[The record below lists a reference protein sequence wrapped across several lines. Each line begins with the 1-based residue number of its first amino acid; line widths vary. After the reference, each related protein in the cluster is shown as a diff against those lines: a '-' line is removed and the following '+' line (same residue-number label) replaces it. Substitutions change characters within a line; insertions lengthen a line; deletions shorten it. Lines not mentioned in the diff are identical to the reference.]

1 MKPRNTGRAK
11 PQSCCFGLL
20 AVIFLISLSYLT
32 MSKTSMLR
40 FSVGIFVLLSH
51 IKLPPITNGN
61 TSAMASDVHPVA
73 EDSSIRSQGLETEEA
88 ELGRSLACELK
99 DGQCEADHGKMVV
112 KNSSTIVDQDP
123 TRAMT
128 SSEELVFNE
137 EEKRDGVK
145 PGRKPICDL
154 SNTKSDICEA
164 DGDVRIIGKDTRMI
178 YVANSAF
185 SNRETGESWTIKPY
199 ARKWDKG
206 SGAKVREVTMK
217 LVKSHGE
224 DKHCDV
230 NHTVPA
236 LVFAIGGWTGN
247 FFHDFADVLVPL
259 FETSYHFEGEVQ
271 FLIANIKPLWIK
283 KYHKYFEKLSRYE
296 IIDYDNDDRVHCF
309 KQVTLGLRCD
319 QGDFTINPSKD
330 PYGYTMADFTKFTR
344 SAYSLKRDHPVRPGE
359 QAGKKPRILIVTRKA
374 TRKFMNVKEIVRMTK
389 KVGFNAVV
397 TEADA
402 NISRFSQVVNS
413 CDVMMGVHGSGLTN
427 IVFLPTHSVVIQV
440 VPWGNLDW
448 IAGNYFRDPSSQM
461 KLHYLEYSINEEETT
476 LSELYPRDHAVF
488 KDPMSLH
495 HQGWDTFSRIF
506 LVEQNVKLDVR
517 KFRPVLE
524 HALQLLHEQQ
534 YS

>member
-1 MKPRNTGRAK
+1 
-11 PQSCCFGLL
+11 
-20 AVIFLISLSYLT
+20 
-32 MSKTSMLR
+32 
-40 FSVGIFVLLSH
+40 
-51 IKLPPITNGN
+51 
-61 TSAMASDVHPVA
+61 
-73 EDSSIRSQGLETEEA
+73 
-88 ELGRSLACELK
+88 
-99 DGQCEADHGKMVV
+99 
-112 KNSSTIVDQDP
+112 
-123 TRAMT
+123 
-128 SSEELVFNE
+128 
-137 EEKRDGVK
+137 
-145 PGRKPICDL
+145 
-154 SNTKSDICEA
+154 
-164 DGDVRIIGKDTRMI
+164 MI
-178 YVANSAF
+178 YVANSEF
-185 SNRETGESWTIKPY
+185 INRDTGESWTIKPY
-199 ARKWDKG
+199 AR
-206 SGAKVREVTMK
+206 
-217 LVKSHGE
+217 
-224 DKHCDV
+224 
-230 NHTVPA
+230 NVPA

-296 IIDYDNDDRVHCF
+296 IIDYDNDDR
-309 KQVTLGLRCD
+309 
-319 QGDFTINPSKD
+319 D
-330 PYGYTMADFTKFTR
+330 PYGYTMADFAKFTR

-389 KVGFNAVV
+389 KLGFNAVV

-402 NISRFSQVVNS
+402 NITRFSQVVNS

-448 IAGNYFRDPSSQM
+448 IAGNYFRDPSRQM
-461 KLHYLEYSINEEETT
+461 KLHYLEYSINEEEST

-506 LVEQNVKLDVR
+506 LVEQNVKLDVS

-524 HALQLLHEQQ
+524 HALQLLREQQ
-534 YS
+534 YT

>member
-1 MKPRNTGRAK
+1 MKPRNTSRGK

-20 AVIFLISLSYLT
+20 AVIFLISLSYFT

-40 FSVGIFVLLSH
+40 FSVVNSQ
-51 IKLPPITNGN
+51 LPPMTNGN
-61 TSAMASDVHPVA
+61 TSDMASDVHPVT

-99 DGQCEADHGKMVV
+99 DGQCETGHGRMVV
-112 KNSSTIVDQDP
+112 KNSSTVVDQDP
-123 TRAMT
+123 TRVMA
-128 SSEELVFNE
+128 SSDELVFNE
-137 EEKRDGVK
+137 EERHDNAK

-178 YVANSAF
+178 YVANSEF

-230 NHTVPA
+230 NHTIPA

-271 FLIANIKPLWIK
+271 FLIANIKPLWIN

-330 PYGYTMADFTKFTR
+330 PFGYTMADFTKFTR

-374 TRKFMNVKEIVRMTK
+374 TRKFTNVKEIVRMAK

-402 NISRFSQVVNS
+402 NITRFSQVVNS

-448 IAGNYFRDPSSQM
+448 IAGNYFRDPSRQM

-524 HALQLLHEQQ
+524 HALQLLREQQ
-534 YS
+534 YR